1 MNKKKESAQGGGRN
15 TNKPD
20 VLKTEDMDEAR
31 RKWRQLCDE
40 GKAKYFGF
48 ENGIY
53 IVEGAGK

>member
-1 MNKKKESAQGGGRN
+1 MRESEEGKKR
-15 TNKPD
+15 D

-31 RKWRQLCDE
+31 TKWRKLCDM

-53 IVEGAGK
+53 IVEAASE